1 MSLELL
7 NTLATITT
15 TVVIGAT
22 AIAAIV
28 QLRHMRAGNQ
38 IAGQLALRQVL
49 LDDVFIESM
58 GHVRVEIRDLLK
70 DPQFLEYVRQYHLSS
85 ATEGDDRYDRP
96 YLAALRV
103 GRNLENIGNMIRN
116 GLTDRRIFLEQYA
129 NLVVMAWDGTEPLL
143 RIRREATG
151 NDATWEDFEYLT
163 VLSRRWISEVRSCY
177 PKGFERILPPSGD
190 SAAVAAPT
198 RSREV
203 VEERHEEH
211 AR

>member
-7 NTLATITT
+7 NTVATITT
-15 TVVIGAT
+15 TVVIAAT

-28 QLRHMRAGNQ
+28 QLRHLRAGNQ

-49 LDDVFIESM
+49 LDDAFIESM
-58 GHVRVEIRDLLK
+58 GHVRFEIRELLK
-70 DPQFLEYVRQYHLSS
+70 DPQFLAYVRQFHLSTAS
-85 ATEGDDRYDRP
+85 DGDERYDQP
-96 YLAALRV
+96 YMAALRV

-129 NLVVMAWDGTEPLL
+129 NLVVMAWNGTEPLL

-163 VLSRRWISEVRSCY
+163 VLSRRWISDVRSCY
-177 PKGFERILPPSGD
+177 PKGVERILPPTT
-190 SAAVAAPT
+190 V
-198 RSREV
+198 
-203 VEERHEEH
+203 
-211 AR
+211 

>member
-15 TVVIGAT
+15 TVVITAT
-22 AIAAIV
+22 AIAAVV
-28 QLRHMRAGNQ
+28 QLRHMRASNQ

-49 LDDVFIESM
+49 LDDAFIESM
-58 GHVRVEIRDLLK
+58 GHIRFEIRDLLK
-70 DPQFLEYVRQYHLSS
+70 EPQFLAYVRQFHLSS
-85 ATEGDDRYDRP
+85 ATDGDERYDRS
-96 YLAALRV
+96 YMAALRV

-116 GLTDRRIFLEQYA
+116 GMTDRRIFLEQYA

-163 VLSRRWISEVRSCY
+163 VLSRRWISQVRSCY
-177 PKGFERILPPSGD
+177 PKGVERILPPGS
-190 SAAVAAPT
+190 SAATVTAPT
-198 RSREV
+198 GSRE
-203 VEERHEEH
+203 
-211 AR
+211 

>member
-1 MSLELL
+1 MAMSLELL
-7 NTLATITT
+7 NTLASITT
-15 TVVIGAT
+15 TVVISAT
-22 AIAAIV
+22 AIAAVI

-49 LDDVFIESM
+49 LDDAFIESM
-58 GHVRVEIRDLLK
+58 GHVRFEIRELLK
-70 DPQFLEYVRQYHLSS
+70 DPLFLAYVRQFHLSS
-85 ATEGDDRYDRP
+85 ASDGDERYDRP
-96 YLAALRV
+96 YMAALRV

-163 VLSRRWISEVRSCY
+163 VLARRWISEVRSCY
-177 PKGFERILPPSGD
+177 PKGVERILPP
-190 SAAVAAPT
+190 T
-198 RSREV
+198 SRETTTQP
-203 VEERHEEH
+203 
-211 AR
+211 

>member
-1 MSLELL
+1 MEMAMSLELL
-7 NTLATITT
+7 NTLATITS

-22 AIAAIV
+22 AIAAVI

-49 LDDVFIESM
+49 LDDAFIESM
-58 GHVRVEIRDLLK
+58 GHVRFEIRELLK
-70 DPQFLEYVRQYHLSS
+70 DPQFLEYVREFHLSTAS
-85 ATEGDDRYDRP
+85 DGDDERYDRP
-96 YLAALRV
+96 YMAALRV

-143 RIRREATG
+143 RIRRQATG

-177 PKGFERILPPSGD
+177 PKGVERILPPLAA
-190 SAAVAAPT
+190 SAAATTPT
-198 RSREV
+198 GSRE
-203 VEERHEEH
+203 
-211 AR
+211 